1 MQQYPFGLSIPG
13 STNYYF
19 FDFNVRDKGDDRI
32 PEGSTILAI
41 LVASRVHFP
50 GTDYAVLLVA
60 SKRKPG
66 KFERAGILEA
76 KDRPFAGA
84 EVMTL
89 DII

>member
-1 MQQYPFGLSIPG
+1 LSIRG

-19 FDFNVRDKGDDRI
+19 FYFNVRDKGDDHI
-32 PEGSTILAI
+32 FEGSTILTI
-41 LVASRVHFP
+41 LIASRGPFP
-50 GTDYAVLLVA
+50 RTNYTILLVA

-66 KFERAGILEA
+66 KFERVGILEA

-89 DII
+89 DIV